1 MRDAIHIK
9 TPLEALVGIAEL
21 VLEHDA
27 QKTGYAPTRGG
38 IALALKSVA
47 EYVDATEHERRVA
60 FGELCYR
67 FNVDEKWE
75 YPGHAA

>member
-1 MRDAIHIK
+1 MHEAVHIN
-9 TPLEALVGIAEL
+9 TPLEALAGITEL

-27 QKTGYAPTRGG
+27 QKNGYAPTRGD

-47 EYVDATEHERRVA
+47 GYIDTTEHEQRLA
-60 FGELCYR
+60 FGELCHR